1 MRKFNKV
8 DSQIEYADIKYI
20 GQSNYTCGNH
30 IKQAVKS
37 NIRKSNKVVSQIL
50 DINVHGMLQRMEMFH
65 KGNRSK
71 NNTRNFRIK

>member
-30 IKQAVKS
+30 VY
-37 NIRKSNKVVSQIL
+37 R
-50 DINVHGMLQRMEMFH
+50 MLQRMEMFH
-65 KGNRSK
+65 KGNRSQ
-71 NNTRNFRIK
+71 NNIIGNFRIK